1 MGAQTRMTIDS
12 ARARALTVKIMRVWA
27 ALVLATVGS
36 WTESLRAASPAIVA
50 AVVGLAALKV
60 ALIVFCYMEVGRAP
74 RWLKLVCGAWIGIV
88 FGIIAA
94 CHLLPRDVLRL
105 IG

>member
-1 MGAQTRMTIDS
+1 
-12 ARARALTVKIMRVWA
+12 
-27 ALVLATVGS
+27 
-36 WTESLRAASPAIVA
+36 
-50 AVVGLAALKV
+50 
-60 ALIVFCYMEVGRAP
+60 MEVGRAP

-88 FGIIAA
+88 FGIVAA

>member
-36 WTESLRAASPAIVA
+36 WTESLRAASPA

-88 FGIIAA
+88 FGIVAA

>member
-1 MGAQTRMTIDS
+1 MTIDS
-12 ARARALTVKIMRVWA
+12 ARARALPVKIMRVWA

-88 FGIIAA
+88 FGIVAA